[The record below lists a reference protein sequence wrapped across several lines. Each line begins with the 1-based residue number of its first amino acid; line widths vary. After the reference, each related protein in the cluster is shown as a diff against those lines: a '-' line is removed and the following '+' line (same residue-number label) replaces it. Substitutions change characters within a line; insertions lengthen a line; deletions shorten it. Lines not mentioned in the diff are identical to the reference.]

1 MDANSRKI
9 RNNMEMASG
18 GWGAWGW
25 RTLEQNLTIIAS

>member
-25 RTLEQNLTIIAS
+25 RTFGAESIIAS